1 MVPIK
6 AACGGLVNFDLVA
19 WLCCIIRAMKTT
31 RLFILT
37 ALAFALSPAVQ
48 AQEAPFPTRNVQI
61 VVPYTPGT
69 GADILARIL
78 GPRLAE
84 RWKTGVITDNRA
96 GATGNIGTEFVA
108 KAAPDGHTVLFT
120 ATSFGTTPALT
131 AKLPF
136 DPVKSFAPVAL
147 VATSSMSFVVH
158 PQLPVKSLNEFIAL
172 AKRQPGKLLYCS
184 PGNGGPQHL
193 AMELIKLET
202 KTDLVHIPY
211 KGSGGAV
218 TDLIGGHVQAM
229 VVSLQTIAPFVQNGR
244 LRMLAIMGA
253 ERSPAF
259 PNVPTLKEQGLA
271 NLEVETWYG
280 VLAPAATPS
289 TAIAKINSELHSLL
303 QLPEIREQLAKQGM
317 NAAGGPPE
325 RLGNLVKNELTR
337 WARVVHAA
345 KIKAD

>member
-1 MVPIK
+1 MIWWRSETTLGVLACAVLMPYAVCAQD
-6 AACGGLVNFDLVA
+6 AA
-19 WLCCIIRAMKTT
+19 
-31 RLFILT
+31 
-37 ALAFALSPAVQ
+37 
-48 AQEAPFPTRNVQI
+48 FPSRTVQI

-69 GADILARIL
+69 GADILARTL

-84 RWKTGVITDNRA
+84 RWKVSVITDNRA
-96 GATGNIGTEFVA
+96 GATGNIGTDFVA

-131 AKLPF
+131 PRLPF
-136 DPVKSFAPVAL
+136 DPVKSFAPVSL
-147 VATSSMSFVVH
+147 VATSSMSLVVH
-158 PQLPVKSLNEFIAL
+158 PQLPIKSLKEFIAL
-172 AKRQPGKLLYCS
+172 ARREPGKLLYCS

-202 KTDLVHIPY
+202 RTDLVHVPY
-211 KGSGGAV
+211 KGSGGAL
-218 TDLIGGHVQAM
+218 TDLMGGHVQAM
-229 VVSLQTIAPFVQNGR
+229 IVSLQTVAPFVQNGR
-244 LRMLAIMGA
+244 LRMLAVMGA

-259 PNVPTLKEQGLA
+259 ANVPTLKEQGLA

-289 TAIAKINSELHSLL
+289 SAITRINSELNALL
-303 QLPEIREQLAKQGM
+303 QLPDIREQLARQGM

-325 RLGNLVKNELTR
+325 RLGNLVKSELAR
-337 WARVVHAA
+337 WARVVYAA

>member
-1 MVPIK
+1 MSSIK
-6 AACGGLVNFDLVA
+6 PKHGGLVNFHGRRGYNASMKV
-19 WLCCIIRAMKTT
+19 KTT
-31 RLFILT
+31 SANLLT
-37 ALAFALSPAVQ
+37 SVLLVSAAAAH
-48 AQEAPFPTRNVQI
+48 AQDTTYPTRTVQI

-69 GADILARIL
+69 GADILARIF

-84 RWKTGVITDNRA
+84 RWKTGVITDNRP

-131 AKLPF
+131 PKLPF
-136 DPVKSFAPVAL
+136 DPVKSFAPVSL
-147 VATSSMSFVVH
+147 VATSAMSLVVH
-158 PQLPVKSLNEFIAL
+158 PQLPVKSVKEFIAL
-172 AKRQPGKLLYCS
+172 ARREPGKLLYSS

-202 KTDLVHIPY
+202 KSDIVHVPY

-229 VVSLQTIAPFVQNGR
+229 VVSLQTIAPFVQSGR
-244 LRMLAIMGA
+244 LRMLAILGP

-259 PNVPTLKEQGLA
+259 AQVPTLKEQGMPS
-271 NLEVETWYG
+271 LEVETWYG
-280 VLAPAATPS
+280 VLAPAATPAA
-289 TAIAKINSELHSLL
+289 AIAKMNSELHALL
-303 QLPEIREQLAKQGM
+303 QLPDIREQLAKQGM

-325 RLGNLVKNELTR
+325 RLGNLVKSELTR
-337 WARVVHAA
+337 WARVVTAA
-345 KIKAD
+345 RIKAD

>member
-1 MVPIK
+1 MVARLAVKNLCALLCLI
-6 AACGGLVNFDLVA
+6 ACAN
-19 WLCCIIRAMKTT
+19 
-31 RLFILT
+31 
-37 ALAFALSPAVQ
+37 AVH
-48 AQEAPFPTRNVQI
+48 AQEVFPSRTVQI

-84 RWKTGVITDNRA
+84 RWKVGVVTDNRA
-96 GATGNIGTEFVA
+96 GATGNIGTDFVA

-131 AKLPF
+131 SKLPF
-136 DPVKSFAPVAL
+136 DPVKSFAAVSL
-147 VATSSMSFVVH
+147 VATSSMSLVVH
-158 PQLPVKSLNEFIAL
+158 PQLPVKSMQDFINL

-193 AMELIKLET
+193 AMELIKQET
-202 KTDLVHIPY
+202 KTDLVHVPY
-211 KGSGGAV
+211 KGSGGAL
-218 TDLIGGHVQAM
+218 TDLMGGHVQAM
-229 VVSLQTIAPFVQNGR
+229 IVSLQTVAPFVQNGR
-244 LRMLAIMGA
+244 LRMLAILGA

-259 PNVPTLKEQGLA
+259 ASVPTLKEQGLA

-280 VLAPAATPS
+280 VLAPAATPPP
-289 TAIAKINSELHSLL
+289 AITKINSELNALL
-303 QLPEIREQLAKQGM
+303 QLPDIREQLAKQGM

-325 RLGNLVKNELTR
+325 RLGNLVKSELAR
-337 WARVVHAA
+337 WARVVNAA

>member
-1 MVPIK
+1 
-6 AACGGLVNFDLVA
+6 
-19 WLCCIIRAMKTT
+19 MKKI
-31 RLFILT
+31 RLFLLAT
-37 ALAFALSPAVQ
+37 LAFSTHAH
-48 AQEAPFPTRNVQI
+48 AQETPFPTRTVQI

-84 RWKTGVITDNRA
+84 RWKSAVITDNRA
-96 GATGNIGTEFVA
+96 GATGNIGADFVA

-120 ATSFGTTPALT
+120 ATSFGTTPALSP
-131 AKLPF
+131 KLPF
-136 DPVKSFAPVAL
+136 DPIKSFAPVSL
-147 VATSSMSFVVH
+147 VATSAMSLVIH

-244 LRMLAIMGA
+244 LRMLVIMGA

-259 PNVPTLKEQGLA
+259 PSVPTIREQGLA

-280 VLAPAATPS
+280 VLSPAATPAA
-289 TAIAKINSELHSLL
+289 AIAKINAELNALL
-303 QLPEIREQLAKQGM
+303 QLPDIREQLAKQGM

-325 RLGNLVKNELTR
+325 RLGTLVKSELTR
-337 WARVVHAA
+337 WARVVSAA